1 MNPHSYIELEW
12 EKYFE
17 PLYGTP
23 IILPPNTLLWR
34 GFDTRYNP
42 IPDRYGYFSSASI
55 AHEYG
60 SLPNRDIGCFAT
72 TRPLKILDI
81 RFMKSLLM
89 RIIQTNKN
97 DKFISDFAH
106 TIISFGLCSLGHQ
119 ILLVKQLF
127 QDLLKRNTDE
137 SRSIKLGISKMYS
150 EWNRNALVEQ
160 EGIRIAETTNDG
172 QTMAFLQELFRGHF
186 DGFVSPRLKTPFH
199 VEKNGFLNPE
209 LILFSMKHS
218 DIVILPAY
226 PSSIIHMR
234 FSNFL
239 ENKHELFDITMYR
252 EANAISMKGYIGGAI
267 NMRHHLDAIDDGLN
281 RGDTDIVSQYNKA
294 VKAGKKWRNKL
305 CITCVDRCSPQVP
318 VNAFTHNMT
327 LEGVRHEG
335 L

>member
-1 MNPHSYIELEW
+1 MNSRVYIELEW

-17 PLYGTP
+17 PLYGMP
-23 IILPPNTLLWR
+23 IVLPPNTLLWR
-34 GFDTRYNP
+34 GYDTRYNS
-42 IPDRYGYFSSASI
+42 IPDRYGYFSSAAI

-60 SLPNRDIGCFAT
+60 SLPNRDVGCFAT

-127 QDLLKRNTDE
+127 QDLLKRDTAE
-137 SRSIKLGISKMYS
+137 SRFVKRVINKMYS
-150 EWNRNALVEQ
+150 EWAKDALVEL

-172 QTMAFLQELFRGHF
+172 RTMAFLQELFRGHF

-199 VEKNGFLNPE
+199 VEKGGILNPE
-209 LILFSMKHS
+209 LILFNQKHS
-218 DIVILPAY
+218 DIVMLPAY
-226 PSSIIHMR
+226 PSSIINMG
-234 FSNFL
+234 FSNFM
-239 ENKHELFDITMYR
+239 EDKHELIDITMYR
-252 EANAISMKGYIGGAI
+252 GANSISMKSYIGGA
-267 NMRHHLDAIDDGLN
+267 RGLDTIDDGLN
-281 RGDTDIVSQYNKA
+281 SGDKDIVSQYNKA
-294 VKAGKKWRNKL
+294 VKAGKKWRNKI
-305 CITCVDRCSPQVP
+305 CIINPDRCSPPVP
-318 VNAFTHNMT
+318 VNAFTHDMT
-327 LEGVRHEG
+327 LAGVRHGE